1 MYFSVSSTGL
11 LTLTSSTPIPFSLS
25 VSNRR
30 TIIVSSSISSPQQ
43 LNNNPNNNDNK
54 TVTVVK
60 FNYSRASPSI
70 RWPNSKLSDLYPS
83 TETHFSQNDVSV
95 KKTQSLETPN
105 ETHKRN
111 DEEEEE
117 KERSEITRDS
127 RSKMKFKRMNKLA
140 LEKEMNWRERV
151 KMLTDRI
158 LGLKSDEFVGDVL
171 EQHRVMMTPADFCF
185 VVKSVGQTSWHRAL
199 ELYECL
205 NMQQWYAPNGR
216 MVSTILGVLGKAN
229 QEEIAVEIFTKAE
242 SVIEDTVQVYNAMM
256 GVYARNGNYDKVK
269 EIFDLMRERE
279 CEPDI
284 VSFNTLINAKV
295 KSCAIVS
302 GLAIQ
307 LLDEVGKFGLRPD
320 IITYNTLISAC
331 SREANLK
338 EAIVVFSDM
347 ETNRC
352 QPDLWTYNAMISVY
366 GRCGFAL
373 KAEHLFEELKSK
385 GFSPDA
391 VTYNSLLYAFSKEGN
406 TKKVTDICNQMVKMG
421 FGKDEMTYNTIIH
434 MYGKQGRHD
443 EALKLYRDMKLSKRN
458 PDAVTYTVLIDLLGK
473 ASKIEE
479 AAKVMSEMLD
489 AGVKPTLHTYSALIC
504 AYAKVGRRAEA
515 EETFNRMRESN
526 IKADHLAY
534 SVMLDFFLRFNEI
547 KKAMVLYQE
556 MIQEGFTLDNGIYEV
571 MLPALVRENMGGV
584 VERIVRD
591 MEELS
596 GMNPHDISSVLV
608 TAGCYDHGA
617 KMLKVAIRNG
627 YELDREIFLSIMS
640 SYSSS
645 ARYSEACELLE
656 FFREHAPGDIQ
667 MITEALII
675 ILCKAGKLDAALEEY
690 RNRGGLGTFTSCTM
704 YESLI
709 QECLKSEQF
718 EIASQLFS
726 DMRFNGVEPSECLY
740 LSMVS
745 VYCRIGFPETAH
757 NLLYHAEKNDIIL
770 DNLTVHIIDIVET
783 YGKLKMWENAE
794 SIVENLRQKYSKI
807 DRNVWNALIHAYA
820 FSGCYERARAIFNTM
835 MKDGPSPTVESVNGL
850 LQALIVDGRLNELYV
865 VIQELQ
871 DMDFKISKSSILLM
885 LEAFAQAGN
894 LFEVQKVYNG
904 MKAAGYFPTMHLY
917 RVMIGLLGRF
927 KRVRDVKVMLNE
939 MEEAGFKPDLQ
950 IFNSVLKLYSSIEE
964 FKHMGDVYQRMQ
976 DAGLTPDEETYNT
989 LITMYCRDHRPEE
1002 GLSLMHKM
1010 KSLDLEPK
1018 RDTYRSMI
1026 AAFSKQELYDQ
1037 AEEIFEELRSNGYK
1051 LDRSF
1056 YHLMMKMY
1064 RTSGDHQKAENLVA
1078 MMKEAG
1084 IEPTTATMHMLMV
1097 SYGKSGQPEEADR
1110 VLKSLRTM
1118 GAVMD
1123 TLPYSSVIDAYLK
1136 KGDVKAGLE
1145 KLAEMKEAAIEPD
1158 HRIWTCFIRAAS
1170 LSEEANDAINLLNA
1184 LQGVG
1189 FDLPIRLLREKSE
1202 SLVSEVDQCLDR
1214 LEHVEDNAAFNFVN
1228 ALVDLLWAFEL
1239 RATASWVFQLAIKK
1253 NIYRR
1258 DIFRVAEK
1266 DWGADFRKLS
1276 AGSAL
1281 VGLTLWLDHMQD
1293 ASLEGYPESPK
1304 SVVLITGTAEYN
1316 MVSLDSTL
1324 KACLWEM
1331 GSPFLPCKTRH
1342 GVLVAKAHSLRMWL
1356 KDSSFC
1362 MDLELKD
1369 SPNLPELNSM
1379 QLINGCFIRR
1389 GLVPAFHEI
1398 TEKLKVVSPKK
1409 FSRLALLPDDKRS
1422 KVMQA
1427 DVDGRKERLEK
1438 LKTADPRQ
1446 VMKMKRIR
1454 KKKFIREA
1462 FEYQGNA
1469 IGKQRTFKPIAAN
1482 KSIERERYDDR

>member
-1 MYFSVSSTGL
+1 M
-11 LTLTSSTPIPFSLS
+11 
-25 VSNRR
+25 
-30 TIIVSSSISSPQQ
+30 
-43 LNNNPNNNDNK
+43 
-54 TVTVVK
+54 
-60 FNYSRASPSI
+60 
-70 RWPNSKLSDLYPS
+70 YPS
-83 TETHFSQNDVSV
+83 TDTLLPQNDVFA
-95 KKTQSLETPN
+95 KKTQTLDTPD
-105 ETHKRN
+105 ETHKGEEQQE
-111 DEEEEE
+111 DEEET
-117 KERSEITRDS
+117 REIKGNRG
-127 RSKMKFKRMNKLA
+127 SKMKVRRMNKLA
-140 LEKEMNWRERV
+140 LKKEMNWRERV
-151 KMLTDRI
+151 KFLTDRI
-158 LGLKSDEFVGDVL
+158 LSLKCDEFVGDVL
-171 EQHRVMMTPADFCF
+171 EEHRVLFTPTDFCF
-185 VVKSVGQTSWHRAL
+185 VVKSVGQSSWQRAL

-205 NMQQWYAPNGR
+205 NMQQWYAPNAR
-216 MVSTILGVLGKAN
+216 MIATILGVLGKAN
-229 QEEIAVEIFTKAE
+229 QEGIAVEIFTKAE

-256 GVYARNGNYDKVK
+256 GVYARNGNFEKVN
-269 EIFDLMRERE
+269 EMFNLMRERG

-295 KSCAIVS
+295 KSCAMVS
-302 GLAIQ
+302 GLAIE

-331 SREANLK
+331 SRESNLK
-338 EAIVVFSDM
+338 EAIGVFSHM
-347 ETNRC
+347 ESNRC

-373 KAEHLFEELKSK
+373 KAEHLFEKLKSN

-406 TKKVTDICNQMVKMG
+406 TEKVRDISEEMVKMG

-434 MYGKQGRHD
+434 MYGKHGRHD
-443 EALKLYRDMKLSKRN
+443 EALRLYRDMKSSGRN

-479 AAKVMSEMLD
+479 ASKVMSEMLD

-504 AYAKVGRRAEA
+504 AYAKVGRRVEA
-515 EETFNRMRESN
+515 EETFNRMRESG

-534 SVMLDFFLRFNEI
+534 SVMLDFFLRSNEI

-556 MIQEGFTLDNGIYEV
+556 MIEAGFTPDTGLYEV
-571 MLPALVRENMGGV
+571 MLPALVRENMGDV
-584 VERIVRD
+584 VERVVQD
-591 MEELS
+591 TKELS

-608 TAGCYDHGA
+608 KGGCYDHGA
-617 KMLKVAIRNG
+617 KMLKVAITNG

-645 ARYSEACELLE
+645 ARYSEACELVE
-656 FFREHAPGDIQ
+656 FFREHAPDDIQ

-675 ILCKAGKLDAALEEY
+675 ILCKAGKLDVALEEY
-690 RNRGGLGTFTSCTM
+690 RSRGGLGTFRSCTM

-709 QECLKSEQF
+709 QECTQSEQF
-718 EIASQLFS
+718 DIASQLFS

-740 LSMVS
+740 QSMVS
-745 VYCRIGFPETAH
+745 VYCRIGFPETAQH
-757 NLLYHAEKNDIIL
+757 LLYHAEKNDIIL
-770 DNLTVHIIDIVET
+770 DNVTVHIIDIIET
-783 YGKLKMWENAE
+783 YGKLKMWQSAE
-794 SIVENLRQKYSKI
+794 SIVENLRQRCSKM
-807 DRNVWNALIHAYA
+807 DRKVWNALIHAYA

-835 MKDGPSPTVESVNGL
+835 MREGPSPTVESVNGL
-850 LQALIVDGRLNELYV
+850 LQALIVDGRLSELYV

-871 DMDFKISKSSILLM
+871 DMDLKISKSSILLM

-894 LFEVQKVYNG
+894 LFEVQKVYYG

-917 RVMIGLLGRF
+917 RLMIGLLCRF
-927 KRVRDVKVMLNE
+927 KRVRDVRVMLSE
-939 MEEAGFKPDLQ
+939 MGEAGFKPDLQ

-964 FKHMGDVYQRMQ
+964 FQNMGVIYQMIQ

-1010 KSLDLEPK
+1010 KSLGLEPK

-1026 AAFSKQELYDQ
+1026 AAFSKQQLYDQ
-1037 AEEIFEELRSNGYK
+1037 AEELFEELRSNGYK

-1064 RTSGDHQKAENLVA
+1064 RTSGDHQKAENLLEI
-1078 MMKEAG
+1078 MKGAG
-1084 IEPTTATMHMLMV
+1084 IEPNTATMHLLMV

-1110 VLKSLRTM
+1110 VLKNLRTM
-1118 GAVMD
+1118 GAVLD

-1136 KGDVKAGLE
+1136 KGDVKAGIE
-1145 KLAEMKEAAIEPD
+1145 KLTEMKEAAIEPD

-1170 LSEEANDAINLLNA
+1170 LSDEVNDAINLLNA

-1202 SLVSEVDQCLDR
+1202 SLVSEVDQCLGK

-1239 RATASWVFQLAIKK
+1239 RATASWVFQLAIKRS
-1253 NIYRR
+1253 IYRH
-1258 DIFRVAEK
+1258 DIFRVAQK

-1293 ASLEGYPESPK
+1293 ASLQGYPESPK

-1324 KACLWEM
+1324 KAFLWEM

-1362 MDLELKD
+1362 LDLELKD

-1389 GLVPAFHEI
+1389 GLVPAFNEI

-1427 DVDGRKERLEK
+1427 DVDGRKEKLEK
-1438 LKTADPRQ
+1438 LKKSDPRLLR
-1446 VMKMKRIR
+1446 KIKKIR

-1462 FEYQGNA
+1462 MLYQGNA
-1469 IGKQRTFKPIAAN
+1469 IGIQRTFKPIAAN
-1482 KSIERERYDDR
+1482 QSIESIRNDNE